1 MQYSA
6 NADLLR
12 QVTKDFNS
20 RQSLAAEVM
29 DAVRAL
35 LATVRMTLRVMALIF
50 LQFG

>member
-6 NADLLR
+6 NVDLLR

-29 DAVRAL
+29 GAVREL
-35 LATVRMTLRVMALIF
+35 LATARMTLRVMALIV